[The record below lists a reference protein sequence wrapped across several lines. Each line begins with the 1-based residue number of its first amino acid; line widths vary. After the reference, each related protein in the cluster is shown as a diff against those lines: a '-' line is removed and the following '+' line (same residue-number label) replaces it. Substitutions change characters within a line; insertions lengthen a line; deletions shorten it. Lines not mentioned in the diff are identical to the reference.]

1 METLHRLFLLDRL
14 FRSHRCPL
22 SVDTLLTQMECSY
35 STFKRLIKV
44 LREQYNYPIVFSKEY
59 KGYYYDHAKATQVS
73 GLWFTTYELQA
84 LLIIQQMLQRLQ
96 PGLLSEY
103 FDSLA
108 EHVNR
113 LLALS
118 GKMPDSLVKCI
129 NVIPIAHQYIRSDV
143 FLPLCQAT
151 LYHHTIH
158 MRYQD
163 IHGSYSER
171 TVSPQRL
178 VYYRNNWYL
187 DAWCHLREDLR
198 TFWVAGIQSLELI
211 EQTAKRIEEKTLE
224 THLASSYG
232 IFTGLPSHMA
242 HLRFTGLAAMRVRGL
257 EWHPMQQKQN
267 NEDGSV
273 ELWVPYSD
281 HRELVMDIMRYGAEA
296 TVLGPDTLK
305 IEIIQQFKKAVA
317 SYERVEEEKSPA

>member
-1 METLHRLFLLDRL
+1 MENLHRLFLLDRL
-14 FRSHRCPL
+14 FRSHKHSLPL
-22 SVDTLLTQMECSY
+22 DTLLMELECSY

-44 LREQYNYPIVFSKEY
+44 LREQYNYPIVFSKEHQ
-59 KGYYYDHAKATQVS
+59 GYYYDHAKATQVS
-73 GLWFTTYELQA
+73 GLWFTTHELQA

-108 EHVNR
+108 AQVNR

-118 GKMPDSLVKCI
+118 GKMPGSWVKYI
-129 NVIPIAHQYIRSDV
+129 NIIPIAHQYIRPDV

-151 LYHHTIH
+151 LYHHVVH

-163 IHGSYSER
+163 IHGTDSER

-187 DAWCHLREDLR
+187 DAWCHLRKDLR
-198 TFWVAGIQSLELI
+198 TFWIAGIQSLQLM

-232 IFTGLPSHMA
+232 IFTGLPTHTA
-242 HLRFTGLAAMRVRGL
+242 HLRFTGLAAMRVRGS
-257 EWHPMQQKQN
+257 EWHPMQQKQYN
-267 NEDGSV
+267 ADGSV

-296 TVLGPDTLK
+296 TVLEPDTLRA
-305 IEIIQQFKKAVA
+305 EVFQQFKKAIA
-317 SYERVEEEKSPA
+317 SYQCTEKEKSSA